1 MNRLVKI
8 GKALADESRLRALGL
23 LEPGELCLCQLI
35 DIVGLAPSTMSKHM
49 QLLVDAG
56 LVEQRKEGRW
66 RYYRLAGPDAPPEAR
81 DAMAWV
87 RSSLARQPRVEADL
101 AQREDV
107 LSRDVREL
115 TAACYR
121 R

>member
-35 DIVGLAPSTMSKHM
+35 EIIGLAPSTMSKHM
-49 QLLVDAG
+49 GLLVDAG
-56 LVEQRKEGRW
+56 LVEQRKAGRW
-66 RYYRLAGPDAPPEAR
+66 RYYRLAGVEAPAEAR
-81 DAMAWV
+81 GALEWV
-87 RSSLARQPRVEADL
+87 RSTLTQQPRVRADW

-107 LSRDVREL
+107 LTRNLDEL
-115 TAACYR
+115 TVCYR
-121 R
+121 N